1 MKKDKIKLPRREW
14 LRSPATKVKASAKVY
29 SRKDLPQIT
38 AEELSEKKY
47 RYCPICSTEMV
58 KKVLDKKTRLVCN
71 VCGFV
76 YYQNPVPAAAVIIEK
91 DGKILL
97 TQRKFEPYA
106 LNWSLPSGF
115 VEYKETPEECAKR
128 ETKEETGLEVK
139 IKKIFNIYLA
149 TDDPRTH
156 VVLVVYLSEI
166 IGGKLKAGDD
176 AIQAKFFSP
185 QEFPFNIAFTAHQ
198 KALREY
204 LQQEI

>member
-1 MKKDKIKLPRREW
+1 M
-14 LRSPATKVKASAKVY
+14 
-29 SRKDLPQIT
+29 
-38 AEELSEKKY
+38 
-47 RYCPICSTEMV
+47 
-58 KKVLDKKTRLVCN
+58 
-71 VCGFV
+71 
-76 YYQNPVPAAAVIIEK
+76 
-91 DGKILL
+91 
-97 TQRKFEPYA
+97 
-106 LNWSLPSGF
+106 
-115 VEYKETPEECAKR
+115 
-128 ETKEETGLEVK
+128 
-139 IKKIFNIYLA
+139 KIFNIYLA